1 VTVGPV
7 AGDVTYEVVDGN
19 GYEAIVP
26 ALAEI
31 LSDAVD
37 SGAAVNFL
45 RPFPVADA
53 EAWWRSRSADVA
65 RGAIRPIVARL
76 DGEVIGVVL
85 LIPSAKQNSPYRA
98 DVQKVLVHRR
108 ARGRG
113 IGSGLM
119 ARLEEVARA
128 AGLWLLILD
137 TYTDSDA
144 DRMYRRL
151 GWRDFGTVPDYALDT
166 EGVPAPATFFYK
178 DLRGAG
184 AMNAVEGGVTDRA
197 AG

>member
-7 AGDVTYEVVDGN
+7 AGDITYEVVDGRD
-19 GYEAIVP
+19 YEAMIP

-45 RPFPVADA
+45 RPFPVPDA
-53 EAWWRSRSADVA
+53 EAWWRSRSPDVA
-65 RGAIRPIVARL
+65 RGTIRPIVARL
-76 DGEVIGVVL
+76 DGEIVGVVL
-85 LIPSAKQNSPYRA
+85 LVPSPKQNSPYRA

-119 ARLEEVARA
+119 ATLEDVARS

-137 TYTDSDA
+137 TYTGSDA

-166 EGVPAPATFFYK
+166 DGVPAPATFFYK
-178 DLRGAG
+178 DLREAT
-184 AMNAVEGGVTDRA
+184 GGDA
-197 AG
+197 AGGGEAG

>member
-1 VTVGPV
+1 VTVGPI
-7 AGDVTYEVVDGN
+7 AGDVTYEIVDGN
-19 GYEAIVP
+19 GFDALVP

-45 RPFPVADA
+45 RPLPVADA

-65 RGAIRPIVARL
+65 REAIRPIVARL
-76 DGEVIGVVL
+76 DGELVGVVL
-85 LIPSAKQNSPYRA
+85 LVPSPKQNSPYRA

-119 ARLEEVARA
+119 AALEGVARG
-128 AGLWLLILD
+128 AGCWLLILD
-137 TYTDSDA
+137 TYTGSDA

-151 GWRDFGTVPDYALDT
+151 GWTPFGTVPDYAFDT
-166 EGVPAPATFFYK
+166 DGVPAAATFFYK
-178 DLRGAG
+178 DLRDGREA
-184 AMNAVEGGVTDRA
+184 RR
-197 AG
+197 